1 MVWKER
7 RLEMALTV
15 KDILE
20 LPSGQK
26 MQILAGKMGLNRPV
40 ISVEIADYEFVP
52 DLSFAPGV
60 SFNLQESLD
69 PASFIIT
76 SFLFAKDDPS
86 AILFAVKTLQEMGMS
101 ALAFNSTI
109 KCICRRRK

>member
-1 MVWKER
+1 
-7 RLEMALTV
+7 MALMV

-26 MQILAGKMGLNRPV
+26 MQLLAGGKGLNRPV
-40 ISVEIADYEFVP
+40 VSVEIADYEFAP
-52 DLSFAPGV
+52 DVTFAPGIE
-60 SFNLQESLD
+60 FDLQETMD

-86 AILFAVKTLQEMGMS
+86 AILTAVKTLH
-101 ALAFNSTI
+101 
-109 KCICRRRK
+109 